1 MPIYFFYPCDS
12 IESLYSNLPFVS
24 LLTSPSRFNLVNSN
38 WMIILGNFS
47 IANIQPE
54 RRPSDRHVLFPGII
68 AAAERLAPPLE
79 KQRSQ
84 LWLMKLHHDYKE
96 LKDQGIGATP
106 ESFSSPMPQTG
117 TIIIVSLICDR
128 TGLSFGPLYL
138 PFIRLL
144 SPTPPPSSYPLLAHV
159 QLVWMTGGAIFLARG
174 VIIFLLISQRPPPRR
189 SVLLFT
195 WCRCRVSGNHISTD

>member
-79 KQRSQ
+79 RQRSP

-106 ESFSSPMPQTG
+106 ESFSSPMPKTG
-117 TIIIVSLICDR
+117 QSLLSHSSVTERDFLLVLFIFLSLDYYLPR
-128 TGLSFGPLYL
+128 HHRRAILFLPTFSWYEWRAVQYFLRVALLSF
-138 PFIRLL
+138 
-144 SPTPPPSSYPLLAHV
+144 
-159 QLVWMTGGAIFLARG
+159 
-174 VIIFLLISQRPPPRR
+174 
-189 SVLLFT
+189 
-195 WCRCRVSGNHISTD
+195 C